1 MLIDILQI
9 IETGFPEHHILVIG
23 DVMLDE
29 YIWSDVCKISPE
41 APIPVAKVNQ
51 TTYALGGAG
60 NVAANLHELGI
71 QVSIIGTIGTDNN
84 AAKLIQLFQEA
95 HIDIEGLL
103 SLEKRVTSTK
113 TRIIAGHQQLLR
125 IDSEDTSLLHELQ
138 VAQLK
143 KNIELKLH
151 SELSLIILSD
161 YLKGSLPE
169 SICHFV
175 IKSAQELGIPVLV
188 DPKGLNY
195 QKYKGA
201 TAITPNQAE
210 LVLTT
215 GVTETDLSTLIK
227 AAEQLRATLSLDF
240 MVLTLGEKGI
250 AYIGKQE
257 TLHYPAVAQKI
268 FDVTGAGDTVIAV
281 LGASMASGMDP
292 KQALELANQAAGIVV
307 SKVGAVP
314 IKKDELIDCIR
325 NEISRERAPEFHAEK
340 NNPSFGPKGPSFFR
354 YKSVHSESK
363 ILDSEGLTKL
373 LKLWKNAKQKIVFT
387 NGCFDLLHAGHV
399 SYLEKAKLLGDRL
412 VIGLNS
418 DASVRK
424 LKGSSRPITSQ
435 EDRSKILASLSCVDA
450 VVIFEEESP
459 LKLISFIKPDIL
471 VKGNDYKEENI
482 VGAKEVR
489 SWGGDVQLIPLLEGR
504 STTQILKKIHEDDKE
519 KSTL

>member
-1 MLIDILQI
+1 MPIDILQI

-151 SELSLIILSD
+151 SEVSLIILSD

-281 LGASMASGMDP
+281 LGASMASGMHP

-307 SKVGAVP
+307 SKVGAAP

-325 NEISRERAPEFHAEK
+325 KKA
-340 NNPSFGPKGPSFFR
+340 
-354 YKSVHSESK
+354 VHFENK

-387 NGCFDLLHAGHV
+387 NGCFDLLHAGHI